1 MGIVLG
7 GLHKTGLQ
15 HQCSA
20 GAAFLQDH
28 SSHLRPPELPQITET
43 AVNAACTLLL
53 LVEAKDQKSAG

>member
-7 GLHKTGLQ
+7 ELHKTGLQ

-28 SSHLRPPELPQITET
+28 SSHLRPPELPQITDT
-43 AVNAACTLLL
+43 AVNAAC
-53 LVEAKDQKSAG
+53 SW